1 MFSLLGNT
9 NWIPSHAGSDTG
21 FTVCVECRGI
31 FIKYYP
37 LVSNPDLGWGLQS
50 LTPSVSPFQ
59 YNTFS
64 TAPVSLSAECQH
76 MRHETKTLVNNNGT
90 NVAHILN

>member
-1 MFSLLGNT
+1 MFSLLGNI

-50 LTPSVSPFQ
+50 LIPCLHF
-59 YNTFS
+59 NIRFS
-64 TAPVSLSAECQH
+64 TMPVSQSAECQH
-76 MRHETKTLVNNNGT
+76 MRHETKTFVNNNGT
-90 NVAHILN
+90 NTAHILN